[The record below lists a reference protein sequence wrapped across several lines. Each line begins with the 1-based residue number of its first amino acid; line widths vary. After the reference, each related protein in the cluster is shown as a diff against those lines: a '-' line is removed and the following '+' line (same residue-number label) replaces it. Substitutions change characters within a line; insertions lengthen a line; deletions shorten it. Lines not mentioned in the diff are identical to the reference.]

1 MHGMMILA
9 AIEWWWGP
17 SLERLRWDGP
27 RDPGGLGLRGPNHV
41 SLTEQGP
48 RYADQLCR
56 RQQRQSTILVPNVE
70 QVPAAARGPGGG
82 RLERGIGCRHWRRG
96 SIETMR

>member
-27 RDPGGLGLRGPNHV
+27 RDPGGLGLRGPNT
-41 SLTEQGP
+41 SRSRSRGRGMPTN
-48 RYADQLCR
+48 YADDSSVS
-56 RQQRQSTILVPNVE
+56 QRSWYQTLSKFPLRLVDPEAV
-70 QVPAAARGPGGG
+70 G
-82 RLERGIGCRHWRRG
+82 
-96 SIETMR
+96 